1 MTTCAERL
9 PPLIRQCEWLI
20 KLHEADIKGRKSQIK
35 RVKYWLA
42 QYEYL
47 LHKEKNPVAPANMV
61 PVTTFGAMKF
71 VAPPPREK
79 WSRNMGQ
86 ERRGTKP

>member
-20 KLHEADIKGRKSQIK
+20 KLHEADIKGRESRIK

-47 LHKEKNPVAPANMV
+47 LHKEQNPAAPANLV
-61 PVTTFGAMKF
+61 RVTTFGALE
-71 VAPPPREK
+71 VVDLPPEK
-79 WSRNMGQ
+79 WSKNMGR
-86 ERRGTKP
+86 ERKGAKL